1 MRDDPKRRQ
10 VHRLYGSLK
19 FIEDGRLVP
28 GPFTVETQMEM
39 LGRLKHLEA
48 ETGMRLVGDYEG
60 KPHPAHLG
68 GRRAREPRPREGQG
82 QPVTSRKPFTSVFS
96 GTVGGEL
103 YIVRPVGSTST
114 LAPG

>member
-1 MRDDPKRRQ
+1 MARDYDGSNTTGFVSPASDSLEDPIDLSEILDLRRP
-10 VHRLYGSLK
+10 HRYPVRVKGELSPSAASSGEYRGCPPWVARGS
-19 FIEDGRLVP
+19 
-28 GPFTVETQMEM
+28 
-39 LGRLKHLEA
+39 A
-48 ETGMRLVGDYEG
+48 
-60 KPHPAHLG
+60 
-68 GRRAREPRPREGQG
+68 ARGQG